1 MKKINLITI
10 SFCLLLL
17 ANMSCS
23 NKYQIIKKRKPM
35 ENKTDS
41 ISYVLGQEVGG
52 YYVSQEIAI
61 DSNQFV
67 QGFLDAL
74 HKKSSID
81 PAVKE
86 KVIQQFQMEQQS
98 KQQAKA
104 AQKAADNKAKG
115 AAFLAENKKKEGVFT
130 TPTGLQY
137 KIVKQGNEEHPKASD
152 VVKVHYHGTL
162 IDGTVFDSSV
172 QRGEPATF
180 PLNRVI
186 PGWTEGVQLM
196 TKGSKYIFYIPSN
209 LAYGDH
215 EAGAIAPGSTLI
227 FEVELLEIN
236 PK

>member
-1 MKKINLITI
+1 MKRINVITI
-10 SFCLLLL
+10 SICLLLL
-17 ANMSCS
+17 TNMSCN
-23 NKYQIIKKRKPM
+23 NKYKIINKRKPM
-35 ENKTDS
+35 VTKTDS
-41 ISYVLGQEVGG
+41 ISYILGQEVGG
-52 YYVSQEIAI
+52 YYLSQEIAI
-61 DSNQFV
+61 DSNEFV

-74 HKKSSID
+74 NKKSAID

-137 KIVKQGNEEHPKASD
+137 KIVKQGNEEHPKATD

-172 QRGEPATF
+172 QRNEPATF

-209 LAYGDH
+209 LAYGDR
-215 EAGAIAPGSTLI
+215 EAGAITPGSTLI